1 MNVLDYLEADSM
13 GNGDDVSDADDPLKV
28 KADTPHSALTML
40 AKKVRE
46 FNALWCI
53 VTDKT

>member
-1 MNVLDYLEADSM
+1 MNVLDNLEADSM
-13 GNGDDVSDADDPLKV
+13 GNGDAVSDADDPLKV
-28 KADTPHSALTML
+28 KADTPHSPCWQ
-40 AKKVRE
+40 KKVRE